1 MHQLPRLHGPS
12 DLPASEFR
20 PQGWDPALPWRQW
33 PALMRIARN
42 SYCHRWEPMDT
53 YKKQKVNRDS
63 PAAHLYF
70 NFSGARWTLASGTS
84 LPDDSLLG
92 YALLIQDA
100 VSAESLSLH
109 RSSLRRTS
117 PRAASLIHLLG
128 TPTWGFMRTVR
139 A

>member
-1 MHQLPRLHGPS
+1 MGLPSFGSNRSLLCMVRPGSAWRWTGVRIRKELLPRFDVAH
-12 DLPASEFR
+12 R
-20 PQGWDPALPWRQW
+20 RQ
-33 PALMRIARN
+33 MRN
-42 SYCHRWEPMDT
+42 QMDT
-53 YKKQKVNRDS
+53 YKKQKVNSDS